1 MFYKVWIF
9 NIYIEEIKDVL
20 VLKNVNLN
28 INVEGLVI
36 SCFKKIFLKFL
47 VMIEIVVLS
56 FFKSK
61 LENVFFI
68 INLKSLYL
76 IVIMLNVIKDCKSF

>member
-1 MFYKVWIF
+1 M
-9 NIYIEEIKDVL
+9 
-20 VLKNVNLN
+20 LKNVNLN

-76 IVIMLNVIKDCKSF
+76 IVIMLNAIKDCRSF